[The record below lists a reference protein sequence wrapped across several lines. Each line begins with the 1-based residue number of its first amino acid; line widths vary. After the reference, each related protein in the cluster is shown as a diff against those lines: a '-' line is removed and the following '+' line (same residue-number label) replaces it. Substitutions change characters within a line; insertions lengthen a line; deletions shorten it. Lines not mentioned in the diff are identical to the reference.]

1 MSVYTPLNEEQIIE
15 ILSNYSIG
23 KSGVVDGIKEGIT
36 NSNYFLKT
44 SVSEYVLTIFED
56 DNVNLDF
63 CLNYM
68 EHLAR
73 KSIPCPQP
81 IQTNSNDSYILYD
94 KKKLAIFSKLKGQTV
109 SNAKITNEMCS
120 QVGKVLAQMHM
131 YSEDFKKNFSGVR
144 NRDWF
149 LNTYNKV
156 QGELNIEN
164 SSLLD
169 EEIKRYLDYDCKE
182 LPTGIIHSDLFRDN
196 VMFQENTLTG
206 VLDFYYACNG
216 YFIYDL
222 AITVN
227 DWCTNSTFKIDHDKQ
242 KSLIEAYEQVRRL
255 RNIEKKEW
263 NTMLRF
269 ASLRFWLSRLND
281 QLFPTD
287 GDLTTVLDP
296 DHFKNILKDR
306 KNYSDKLE

>member
-1 MSVYTPLNEEQIIE
+1 MNGYECTVESFSINGNTH
-15 ILSNYSIG
+15 ILA
-23 KSGVVDGIKEGIT
+23 VTE
-36 NSNYFLKT
+36 
-44 SVSEYVLTIFED
+44 
-56 DNVNLDF
+56 
-63 CLNYM
+63 
-68 EHLAR
+68 
-73 KSIPCPQP
+73 
-81 IQTNSNDSYILYD
+81 
-94 KKKLAIFSKLKGQTV
+94 KKKVQK
-109 SNAKITNEMCS
+109 SNGLIA
-120 QVGKVLAQMHM
+120 
-131 YSEDFKKNFSGVR
+131 SELGSYC
-144 NRDWF
+144 RD
-149 LNTYNKV
+149 LNTYNKI
-156 QGELNIEN
+156 QGKLNIEN

-227 DWCTNSTFKIDHDKQ
+227 HSCTNSSYKIDNDKQ
-242 KSLIEAYEQVRRL
+242 KSLIGAYEQVRSL
-255 RNIEKKEW
+255 QDIEKKEW
-263 NTMLRF
+263 NMMLRF

-306 KNYSDKLE
+306 INYSDKLE

>member
-1 MSVYTPLNEEQIIE
+1 
-15 ILSNYSIG
+15 
-23 KSGVVDGIKEGIT
+23 
-36 NSNYFLKT
+36 
-44 SVSEYVLTIFED
+44 
-56 DNVNLDF
+56 
-63 CLNYM
+63 
-68 EHLAR
+68 
-73 KSIPCPQP
+73 
-81 IQTNSNDSYILYD
+81 
-94 KKKLAIFSKLKGQTV
+94 
-109 SNAKITNEMCS
+109 
-120 QVGKVLAQMHM
+120 
-131 YSEDFKKNFSGVR
+131 
-144 NRDWF
+144 
-149 LNTYNKV
+149 
-156 QGELNIEN
+156 
-164 SSLLD
+164 
-169 EEIKRYLDYDCKE
+169 
-182 LPTGIIHSDLFRDN
+182 
-196 VMFQENTLTG
+196 MFQENTLTG

-227 DWCTNSTFKIDHDKQ
+227 DWCTNSSYKIDHDKQ